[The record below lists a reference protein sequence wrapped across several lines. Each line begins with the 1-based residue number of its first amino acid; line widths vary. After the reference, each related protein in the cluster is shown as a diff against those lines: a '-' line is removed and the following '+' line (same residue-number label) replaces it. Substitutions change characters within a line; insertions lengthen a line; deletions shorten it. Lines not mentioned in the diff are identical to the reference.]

1 VRADLYQ
8 YILFCQHEHVKV
20 PRLVKGA
27 VHEGQ
32 KHLVHNVRAVLAGV
46 TPVLF
51 AQVDVVVAIQQ
62 LKTTAAL
69 HSLQRALLQ
78 YNMHYR
84 LWGQFLTRWS
94 LHCSLLFSAEKP
106 EARGKKKKKKKISV
120 QCANVNVD
128 EVGRMAGEHPYECY
142 MPGCEFSA
150 KESSEL
156 VDHMRSPC
164 YARGCGFSAG
174 GAGGGFFAHAR
185 SCEVDGYIA

>member
-1 VRADLYQ
+1 MQEKKRGPLSTAQGRARTHEATKPLKGPGNARVGADLYQ

-84 LWGQFLTRWS
+84 LWGQFLTRWGW
-94 LHCSLLFSAEKP
+94 LFFFLFSERRGRA
-106 EARGKKKKKKKISV
+106 GKKKKKKKTV
-120 QCANVNVD
+120 PA
-128 EVGRMAGEHPYECY
+128 
-142 MPGCEFSA
+142 
-150 KESSEL
+150 
-156 VDHMRSPC
+156 
-164 YARGCGFSAG
+164 
-174 GAGGGFFAHAR
+174 
-185 SCEVDGYIA
+185 